1 MGFIIKLIP
10 IETSTMVSMTMEF
23 LMDKEFI
30 SFLPKMISSHTISTL
45 VGSRMV
51 NLMDLVS
58 CVKL

>member
-10 IETSTMVSMTMEF
+10 IETSTMASMTMEF
-23 LMDKEFI
+23 LMGKEFI
-30 SFLPKMISSHTISTL
+30 SSLPKMISSHTISTL